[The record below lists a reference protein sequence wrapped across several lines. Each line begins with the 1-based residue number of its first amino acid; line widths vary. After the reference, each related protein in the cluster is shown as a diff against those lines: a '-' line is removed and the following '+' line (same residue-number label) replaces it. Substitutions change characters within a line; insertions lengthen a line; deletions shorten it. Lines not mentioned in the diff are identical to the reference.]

1 MTMDADDAIR
11 RRNVQMEELES
22 LRRRLDEYEKN
33 ISHDRSRR
41 DALEEREA
49 ELLLKIED
57 LKRSQQQVIQ
67 RERLHALG
75 EMASGIVHDFN
86 NALTPILGAS
96 DFLIRN
102 PEMLDNKSESLVL
115 LESIRAA
122 ARDAK
127 DVVHRLREFY
137 RPEEDSETRAIHV
150 NPLVEQVMLFAQP
163 KWKDQA
169 LAEGCVIQCH
179 IEAGD
184 VPMVL
189 MTESHLREVL
199 TNLIFNSVDA
209 MPKGGAITISTY
221 LDAGYVVIQVTDT
234 GVGMTP
240 EISQRCFEPF
250 FSTKGKRGTGLGL
263 ATAYGII
270 SKYQGDIS
278 VDSAVNEGT
287 KIRIRLPACYD
298 PTLWAEDHQLVLE
311 PGRPLSILVADD
323 NAKSLEILSAHLVAD
338 GHTVQ
343 TARSSREVLGKSRMN
358 QFDVVLLD
366 RAVPDM
372 GGPHLAKGL
381 RKEHPNLRLVL
392 LTGYGEPD
400 DPKTGSFDAVLE
412 KPATQ
417 MDIRAALSRAFA

>member
-1 MTMDADDAIR
+1 
-11 RRNVQMEELES
+11 MEELEL
-22 LRRRLDEYEKN
+22 LRRRVAEYEKSF
-33 ISHDRSRR
+33 SHDRNRR

-49 ELLLKIED
+49 ELLRKIEE

-102 PEMLDNKSESLVL
+102 PEMLQNKAESLIL

-137 RPEEDSETRAIHV
+137 RPEEDSESRAILV
-150 NPLVEQVMLFAQP
+150 NPLVEQVVLFAQP

-169 LAEGCVIQCH
+169 QADGSIIHCVI
-179 IEAGD
+179 EPGD
-184 VPMVL
+184 VPMVT

-199 TNLIFNSVDA
+199 TNLLFNSVDA
-209 MPKGGAITISTY
+209 MPKGGTITISTY
-221 LDAGYVVIQVTDT
+221 VDSGYVVIQVRDT
-234 GVGMTP
+234 GIGMTP

-270 SKYQGDIS
+270 SKYQGDIT

-287 KIRIRLPACYD
+287 TIRIRLPPCD
-298 PTLWAEDHQLVLE
+298 DSTSWAEDHQPVFE
-311 PGRPLSILVADD
+311 AGKPLTILVADD
-323 NAKSLEILSAHLVAD
+323 NAKSLEILSTHLVAD
-338 GHTVQ
+338 SHTVQ
-343 TARSSREVLGKSRMN
+343 TARSSREVLGKCRMKT
-358 QFDVVLLD
+358 FDVVLLD

-372 GGPHLAKGL
+372 GGPHLAQAL
-381 RKEHPNLRLVL
+381 RKEHPGLRLVL

-400 DPKTGSFDAVLE
+400 DPAAGQFDAVLD
-412 KPATQ
+412 KPTTQ
-417 MDIRAALSRAFA
+417 MEIRAALARAFA